1 MNGDWY
7 MPYIMS
13 LIFYWIAYR
22 SVKNYFCYE
31 LIFKAFHNLNKHEYE
46 MFKTCLMKIGG
57 SFKNRLEESIEEVE
71 WKFKKSDES

>member
-1 MNGDWY
+1 
-7 MPYIMS
+7 
-13 LIFYWIAYR
+13 
-22 SVKNYFCYE
+22 
-31 LIFKAFHNLNKHEYE
+31 